1 VAAARGAK
9 TMLRLVTPTRDA
21 SPILPAPAS
30 VARPEDE
37 VARAGLEATRL
48 AAVERYGVL
57 DTAPELAFDRITA
70 LTAELFRAPV
80 AIIGF
85 IGSDRVFFKS
95 HHGTT
100 ETEVRRGTDPSH
112 SVLAPWIRDNYK
124 HGFHAGVPLDS
135 TDGYAIGT
143 LSVIDRRPRRIDEQ
157 HMRRL
162 RALAGIVTDE
172 LAMRLAAR
180 RALVQA
186 DIMKAEV
193 DHRVMN
199 SLQFVS
205 SLLQLQS
212 RHGAS
217 TETRQQLLA
226 AAHRVRAVARTHRV
240 FSADETR
247 DRLPIVPHLRE
258 LCGELAGILDAEIGV
273 VGAPETSVPKDQ
285 VLAIGLIVNELAANA
300 RKHGAGRITVSFGLS
315 EGEHELAVSDEGH
328 GLPAG
333 FSTAGPAGHGL
344 GMKVVRALAAQLKG
358 RLSTPPPP
366 AGGGACVAVSFPAA

>member
-1 VAAARGAK
+1 
-9 TMLRLVTPTRDA
+9 MLRLVTPTRD
-21 SPILPAPAS
+21 SRPLLPVPAP

-37 VARAGLEATRL
+37 AARAGLEATRL
-48 AAVERYGVL
+48 AAAERYGVL

-70 LTAELFRAPV
+70 LTAELFQAPV

-100 ETEVRRGTDPSH
+100 ETEARRGTDPSH
-112 SVLAPWIRDNYK
+112 SVLEPWIRDNYK
-124 HGFHAGVPLDS
+124 NGFHAGVPLDS
-135 TDGYAIGT
+135 PDGYAIGT
-143 LSVIDRRPRRIDEQ
+143 LSVIDRRPRRIEEQ

-186 DIMKAEV
+186 DIMKTEV

-212 RHGAS
+212 RDGAS
-217 TETRQQLLA
+217 AETREQLLA

-240 FSADETR
+240 FSIDETR

-315 EGEHELAVSDEGH
+315 EGEHELAVTDEGH
-328 GLPAG
+328 GLSAE
-333 FSTAGPAGHGL
+333 FSAAGPAAGQGL
-344 GMKVVRALAAQLKG
+344 GMKVVHALAAQLKG
-358 RLSTPPPP
+358 RLSTRPPP
-366 AGGGACVAVSFPAA
+366 AGEGTCVAVSFPAA

>member
-1 VAAARGAK
+1 
-9 TMLRLVTPTRDA
+9 
-21 SPILPAPAS
+21 
-30 VARPEDE
+30 
-37 VARAGLEATRL
+37 
-48 AAVERYGVL
+48 
-57 DTAPELAFDRITA
+57 
-70 LTAELFRAPV
+70 
-80 AIIGF
+80 
-85 IGSDRVFFKS
+85 
-95 HHGTT
+95 
-100 ETEVRRGTDPSH
+100 
-112 SVLAPWIRDNYK
+112 VLAPWIRDNYK

-135 TDGYAIGT
+135 PDGYAIGT

-315 EGEHELAVSDEGH
+315 EGEHELAVSDEGR

-333 FSTAGPAGHGL
+333 FSTAEPAGHGL
-344 GMKVVRALAAQLKG
+344 GMKVVRALATQLKG
-358 RLSTPPPP
+358 RLSTRPPP
-366 AGGGACVAVSFPAA
+366 AGGGTCVAVSFPAA

>member
-1 VAAARGAK
+1 
-9 TMLRLVTPTRDA
+9 
-21 SPILPAPAS
+21 

-37 VARAGLEATRL
+37 TARAGLEATRL
-48 AAVERYGVL
+48 AAAERYGVL

-70 LTAELFRAPV
+70 LTAELFQAPV

-95 HHGTT
+95 HHGTA
-100 ETEVRRGTDPSH
+100 ETEARRGTDPSH
-112 SVLAPWIRDNYK
+112 SVLEPWIRDNYK

-135 TDGYAIGT
+135 PDGYAIGT

-162 RALAGIVTDE
+162 RALAGVVTDE

-180 RALVQA
+180 RALVRA

-205 SLLQLQS
+205 SLLQLQG
-212 RHGAS
+212 RNGAS
-217 TETRQQLLA
+217 METREQLLA
-226 AAHRVRAVARTHRV
+226 AAHRVRAIARTHRV

-247 DRLPIVPHLRE
+247 DRLPIVAHLRE
-258 LCGELAGILDAEIGV
+258 LCDELAGILDAEIGV
-273 VGAPETSVPKDQ
+273 EGAPETSVPKDQ

-300 RKHGAGRITVSFGLS
+300 RKHGAGRRIVVSFGLS
-315 EGEHELAVSDEGH
+315 EGEHELAVTDDGH
-328 GLPAG
+328 GLPEG

-344 GMKVVRALAAQLKG
+344 GMKVVRALTAQLKG
-358 RLSTPPPP
+358 RLSTRPPP
-366 AGGGACVAVSFPAA
+366 AGRGTCVAVSFPAA

>member
-1 VAAARGAK
+1 
-9 TMLRLVTPTRDA
+9 MLRLVTPTQDSR
-21 SPILPAPAS
+21 PNLPAPAA

-37 VARAGLEATRL
+37 AARAGLEATRL

-70 LTAELFRAPV
+70 LTADLFQAPV

-85 IGSDRVFFKS
+85 IGGDRVFFKS
-95 HHGTT
+95 HHGTE
-100 ETEVRRGTDPSH
+100 ETEARRGTDPSH
-112 SVLAPWIRDNYK
+112 SVLEPWIRDKYK

-135 TDGYAIGT
+135 PDGYAIGT
-143 LSVIDRRPRRIDEQ
+143 LSVIDRRPRRVEER
-157 HMRRL
+157 HWRRL
-162 RALAGIVTDE
+162 RVLAGIVTDE

-212 RHGAS
+212 RSGAS
-217 TETRQQLLA
+217 TETREQLLA

-258 LCGELAGILDAEIGV
+258 LCRELSGILDAEIGV
-273 VGAPETSVPKDQ
+273 EGAAETSVPKDQ
-285 VLAIGLIVNELAANA
+285 VLAIGLIVNELTANA

-315 EGEHELAVSDEGH
+315 DGEHELAVTDEGQ
-328 GLPAG
+328 GLLAGLSAARPAG
-333 FSTAGPAGHGL
+333 QGL
-344 GMKVVRALAAQLKG
+344 GMKVVGALAAQLKG
-358 RLSTPPPP
+358 RLSTRPPP
-366 AGGGACVAVSFPAA
+366 AGEGTCVAVSFPAV

>member
-1 VAAARGAK
+1 
-9 TMLRLVTPTRDA
+9 ML
-21 SPILPAPAS
+21 
-30 VARPEDE
+30 E
-37 VARAGLEATRL
+37 
-48 AAVERYGVL
+48 
-57 DTAPELAFDRITA
+57 
-70 LTAELFRAPV
+70 
-80 AIIGF
+80 
-85 IGSDRVFFKS
+85 
-95 HHGTT
+95 
-100 ETEVRRGTDPSH
+100 
-112 SVLAPWIRDNYK
+112 PWIRDNYK

-135 TDGYAIGT
+135 PDGYAIGT

-186 DIMKAEV
+186 DIMKSEV

-212 RHGAS
+212 RSGAS

-247 DRLPIVPHLRE
+247 DRLPIVAHLRE
-258 LCGELAGILDAEIGV
+258 LCGELAGILDAEIAV
-273 VGAPETSVPKDQ
+273 VGAAETSVPKDQ

-315 EGEHELAVSDEGH
+315 EGEHELAVTDEGH
-328 GLPAG
+328 GLLAG
-333 FSTAGPAGHGL
+333 FSAAGPAGQGL
-344 GMKVVRALAAQLKG
+344 GMKVVGALAAQLKG
-358 RLSTPPPP
+358 RLSTRPPP
-366 AGGGACVAVSFPAA
+366 AGEGTCVAVSFPAA

>member
-1 VAAARGAK
+1 
-9 TMLRLVTPTRDA
+9 
-21 SPILPAPAS
+21 
-30 VARPEDE
+30 
-37 VARAGLEATRL
+37 
-48 AAVERYGVL
+48 
-57 DTAPELAFDRITA
+57 
-70 LTAELFRAPV
+70 
-80 AIIGF
+80 
-85 IGSDRVFFKS
+85 
-95 HHGTT
+95 
-100 ETEVRRGTDPSH
+100 
-112 SVLAPWIRDNYK
+112 
-124 HGFHAGVPLDS
+124 
-135 TDGYAIGT
+135 
-143 LSVIDRRPRRIDEQ
+143 
-157 HMRRL
+157 
-162 RALAGIVTDE
+162 
-172 LAMRLAAR
+172 
-180 RALVQA
+180 
-186 DIMKAEV
+186 MKAEV

-315 EGEHELAVSDEGH
+315 RGRARARRVRRGPW
-328 GLPAG
+328 PAG
-333 FSTAGPAGHGL
+333 RILDGWTGRARARHEGGARPGGAAQGPALDTAPAGWRGHVCCG
-344 GMKVVRALAAQLKG
+344 VVSG
-358 RLSTPPPP
+358 GLST
-366 AGGGACVAVSFPAA
+366 SR

>member
-1 VAAARGAK
+1 
-9 TMLRLVTPTRDA
+9 MLRLVTPTQDFR
-21 SPILPAPAS
+21 PNLPASLP

-37 VARAGLEATRL
+37 AARAGLEATRL
-48 AAVERYGVL
+48 AVVERYGVL

-70 LTAELFRAPV
+70 LTAELFQAPV
-80 AIIGF
+80 AILGF

-100 ETEVRRGTDPSH
+100 ETEARRGTDPSH
-112 SVLAPWIRDNYK
+112 SVLEPWIRDNYK

-135 TDGYAIGT
+135 PDGYAIGT
-143 LSVIDRRPRRIDEQ
+143 LSVIDYRPRRIEEQ

-180 RALVQA
+180 RALAQA
-186 DIMKAEV
+186 DIMKTEV

-212 RHGAS
+212 RNGAS
-217 TETRQQLLA
+217 TETREQLLA
-226 AAHRVRAVARTHRV
+226 AAHRVRAIARTHRV

-273 VGAPETSVPKDQ
+273 EGAPETSVPKDQ
-285 VLAIGLIVNELAANA
+285 VLAIGLIVNELATNA
-300 RKHGAGRITVSFGLS
+300 RKHGAGRIVVSFGLI
-315 EGEHELAVSDEGH
+315 EGEHELAVTDEGH
-328 GLPAG
+328 GLPTE
-333 FSTAGPAGHGL
+333 FSTAGAAGHGL
-344 GMKVVRALAAQLKG
+344 GMKVVRALTAQLKG
-358 RLSTPPPP
+358 RLSTRPLP
-366 AGGGACVAVSFPAA
+366 AGRGACVAVSFPAA